1 MMVRAAPDQ
10 PLVAVHAVRQ
20 ANGDLAVML
29 VNKDPVNSYPVSLHY
44 VGYTPSPATPTVYT
58 WLATVLSTTSTGNQL
73 RANVAQLRSL
83 AGCYPG
89 R

>member
-44 VGYTPSPATPTVYT
+44 VGYTLRRRRPCPGSSGHPA
-58 WLATVLSTTSTGNQL
+58 VLDGD
-73 RANVAQLRSL
+73 RALDHIHGQSAAR
-83 AGCYPG
+83 
-89 R
+89 